1 MDDWTVEELIEGF
14 SVFDSYGCEV
24 YFCSKN
30 EATFV
35 ADYLNKHKINGKF
48 CVDLDEHLEKASRL
62 YKEETIIS
70 VVDLLDADNSV
81 LHTDKG
87 LHPDA
92 RLKLKRT

>member
-1 MDDWTVEELIEGF
+1 MSDWMVCELVEGF
-14 SVFDSYGCEV
+14 SATDGDGCEV
-24 YFCSKN
+24 FFDSKN
-30 EATFV
+30 EAAFV
-35 ADYLNKHKINGKF
+35 VDYLNKHKINGKF

-62 YKEETIIS
+62 YNQETIIS

-81 LHTDKG
+81 LHKDKG

>member
-1 MDDWTVEELIEGF
+1 MDDWFVCTNIEGF
-14 SVFDSYGCEV
+14 SAADGNGCEV
-24 YFCSKN
+24 FFDSKN
-30 EATFV
+30 EAAFV
-35 ADYLNKHKINGKF
+35 AGYLNKHKINGKF

-87 LHPDA
+87 LHPKR
-92 RLKLKRT
+92 RLRKKT